1 MSMRALALPALA
13 ASVVLSLSAC
23 DPTAPAAQS
32 ANPSSAAALAAPAT
46 TDGNPSDTP
55 ALSGSQ
61 RVTLVTPAA
70 DRTTAGAST
79 GSAIASPAGPSTGPT
94 AARTSAPAVAAAG
107 PSAAGPS
114 TPAPNAT
121 PSGPTPSGTPT
132 AAITPDLKLDSYDQK
147 SGNVVLAV
155 AAADTGKPGSP
166 SPAVSAS
173 APASAAAAAAVRP
186 GQLIDS
192 PPSAAAPHGALL
204 AITDVKPAADG
215 KVAASTRPATI
226 SELLGQTWA
235 NIKSALDP
243 HKIQVTPKLKD
254 LKASY
259 VPKPDGGNGSASAAL
274 ELDANDSIPLPGGG
288 TATLSGSLELDPSVT
303 FSYHGTTGILGADQA
318 KVGFDLGAHANWR
331 LTASLSGST
340 GQVKI
345 PIATLTATPTIMV
358 GSVPVVITLN
368 LTVYAEVSA
377 DGTVTVDTTQ
387 QVDGDWAI
395 HADYTKAAGW
405 TSATEPVTTKVSP
418 VKARFTGSANVRSGL
433 VVDGSVAL
441 YDSLGVKATVE
452 PYLRA
457 AVNGKVSVDSSGATP
472 TITGTAGL
480 YGGLDVTGAV
490 LARIAIL
497 GTPLLEKDLPFAQ
510 YHNEWPIIT
519 RSVGSAKPNTTST
532 PIG

>member
-1 MSMRALALPALA
+1 MSMRTLVLPALA

-32 ANPSSAAALAAPAT
+32 ANPSSAAALAAPTT
-46 TDGNPSDTP
+46 TDGNPSDAPTP
-55 ALSGSQ
+55 TGSQ
-61 RVTLVTPAA
+61 PVTLVTPAA
-70 DRTTAGAST
+70 DRAQPAP
-79 GSAIASPAGPSTGPT
+79 SAAT
-94 AARTSAPAVAAAG
+94 
-107 PSAAGPS
+107 PSAAGTKGPAGVAG
-114 TPAPNAT
+114 TPAP
-121 PSGPTPSGTPT
+121 T
-132 AAITPDLKLDSYDQK
+132 AAPAAPAPAGSPAAATTPALTLHSYDQK
-147 SGNVVLAV
+147 SGKAVLAV
-155 AAADTGKPGSP
+155 ADTGGGPGTP
-166 SPAVSAS
+166 SPA
-173 APASAAAAAAVRP
+173 ASAAATAAVRP

-192 PPSAAAPHGALL
+192 PPTAAAPHGALL
-204 AITDVKPAADG
+204 AITDVKPAAG
-215 KVAASTRPATI
+215 GTVTASTRPATI

-235 NIKSALDP
+235 DIKSALDP

-259 VPKPDGGNGSASAAL
+259 VPNPDGGDGSASGAL
-274 ELDANDSIPLPGGG
+274 ELDANDTVPLPGGAS
-288 TATLSGSLELDPSVT
+288 ATLSGSLELDPSVM
-303 FSYHGTTGILGADQA
+303 FSYHGTTGIIGADRA
-318 KVGFDLGAHANWR
+318 KVGFDLGAHANWH

-345 PIATLTATPTIMV
+345 PIATLTATPTVMV

-387 QVDGDWAI
+387 QVDGDWGI
-395 HADYTKAAGW
+395 HADYTKAGGW

-418 VKARFTGSANVRSGL
+418 VKATFTGTADVRSGL
-433 VVDGSVAL
+433 VADGSVAL
-441 YDSLGVKATVE
+441 YDSLGVKATIE

-457 AVNGKVSVDSSGATP
+457 AVDGRVSIDSSAGKPAV
-472 TITGTAGL
+472 TGTAGL

-519 RSVGSAKPNTTST
+519 RTVGTATPNAMPSPTS
-532 PIG
+532 

>member
-1 MSMRALALPALA
+1 MRTLGLPVLA

-32 ANPSSAAALAAPAT
+32 ANPSSAAALAAPNT
-46 TDGNPSDTP
+46 TDGNPSDTSS
-55 ALSGSQ
+55 ASASQ
-61 RVTLVTPAA
+61 RVTLVTPAS
-70 DRTTAGAST
+70 DQT
-79 GSAIASPAGPSTGPT
+79 PAGPSSGGPT
-94 AARTSAPAVAAAG
+94 ATTP
-107 PSAAGPS
+107 
-114 TPAPNAT
+114 TPAPVSAPNQAST
-121 PSGPTPSGTPT
+121 GAVPSGTPT
-132 AAITPDLKLDSYDQK
+132 AAATPDLKLDSYDQA
-147 SGNVVLAV
+147 SGKAVLTV
-155 AAADTGKPGSP
+155 ADNPGAPSSGTPGPGTP
-166 SPAVSAS
+166 SPARTAAASPDPATSAAATPS
-173 APASAAAAAAVRP
+173 PAGSAAAAAAVRP

-204 AITDVKPAADG
+204 AITDVKPAANG
-215 KVAASTRPATI
+215 KVVASTRPATI
-226 SELLGQTWA
+226 SELLGRTWA
-235 NIKSALDP
+235 DIKSALDP

-259 VPKPDGGNGSASAAL
+259 VPKPDGGSGSASAAL
-274 ELDANDSIPLPGGG
+274 ELDANDSIPLPGGA

-318 KVGFDLGAHANWR
+318 KVGFDLGAHANWH

-345 PIATLTATPTIMV
+345 PIATLTATPTVMV

-387 QVDGDWAI
+387 QLDGAWAI

-433 VVDGSVAL
+433 VADGSVAL

-457 AVNGKVSVDSSGATP
+457 AVNGEVSIDSSGAAP
-472 TITGTAGL
+472 TVTGTAGL

-490 LARIAIL
+490 MARIAVL
-497 GTPLLEKDLPFAQ
+497 GTPLLEKDLPFKQ

-519 RSVGSAKPNTTST
+519 RSVAKQTPNST
-532 PIG
+532 ASPTG